1 MYYFGAGRGG
11 TNSNMP
17 NVKTN
22 KLAPTTGNVKN
33 KNKISI

>member
-1 MYYFGAGRGG
+1 MYYFGGGRGGG

-22 KLAPTTGNVKN
+22 KLASTTGIVK
-33 KNKISI
+33 KII